1 MLEVIQG
8 RVPRRSIEAGLE
20 MNPAER
26 APPED
31 LADSERRY
39 EAIKLTAIDKKPLP
53 FEEWM
58 SRQSDEFL
66 LTTGG
71 ALLALHFDA
80 AYGGPAVVERFFDNG
95 LRHLITNDIATGA
108 NRLHRDQCS
117 DMQTIICDRSRL
129 RNRLVE
135 HLGPDWPPVYSKCS
149 REDAVAQLQKQ
160 ANLAATSGMKQLAKQ
175 YEELLN
181 ALPESKPYP

>member
-1 MLEVIQG
+1 MT
-8 RVPRRSIEAGLE
+8 S
-20 MNPAER
+20 AER
-26 APPED
+26 TLPED
-31 LADSERRY
+31 SADSERRY
-39 EAIKLTAIDKKPLP
+39 EAIKLTAIAKKPLP
-53 FEEWM
+53 FEEWI

-95 LRHLITNDIATGA
+95 LRHVIANDIATGS
-108 NRLHRDQCS
+108 NRLHRNQRD
-117 DMQTIICDRSRL
+117 DMQTIICDRSVRRHRL
-129 RNRLVE
+129 IE

-181 ALPESKPYP
+181 ALPGSKPYP